1 MSRPGIISTEAW
13 RYFLQF
19 FRGSWLTLVLTSV
32 GSLFPAMLMIPMLFL
47 VKYSFDTAIPGKQI
61 STLVWIGA
69 AIVGIRL
76 LNSAITL
83 ILRNINIRLMTTVVY
98 RLRENLMQR
107 VYGFSRGFYATED
120 QRVLQARIVQ
130 DTERIANLCNSLISG
145 VIPAVLV
152 SAGLIAIL
160 LILNWA
166 LFLVIALFFPLI
178 FLANWYFARN
188 AKREVH
194 AFQRSFEGFSKVTSF
209 VMKFMDLIKIQS
221 TENLERRKQSAIL
234 EDLRDK
240 TSSMTYA
247 FSLSGQVQTFL
258 IGAAGIVVMVLGG
271 ISVVKGMMTLG
282 DFFVFYLAANQL
294 QNNFN
299 AINGS
304 FSTII
309 TGNESLVTI
318 HKLASHHDVD
328 PYNGETLAVF
338 NKAITL
344 SSVSFRYDEKPVL
357 TNVNMEIVRG
367 KSMAIIGANGAGKS
381 TLINLVLGF
390 YKPESG
396 SINLDGIPY
405 SDIDFHHF
413 RRSIGVVLQHPPLIP
428 GTIRENIRYGNESR
442 SDDEILQ
449 VSKLSLAYEFIR
461 LLPDVFDT
469 QIGEDGVL
477 LSGGERQMVA
487 IARALLRRPALLILD
502 EPTNHLDGEAVG
514 KIMQNLKEIDYKP
527 AILLISHNMEVV
539 SFAEEVRMLE
549 HGMLHPFNLNHTT

>member
-1 MSRPGIISTEAW
+1 
-13 RYFLQF
+13 
-19 FRGSWLTLVLTSV
+19 
-32 GSLFPAMLMIPMLFL
+32 
-47 VKYSFDTAIPGKQI
+47 
-61 STLVWIGA
+61 
-69 AIVGIRL
+69 
-76 LNSAITL
+76 
-83 ILRNINIRLMTTVVY
+83 
-98 RLRENLMQR
+98 
-107 VYGFSRGFYATED
+107 
-120 QRVLQARIVQ
+120 
-130 DTERIANLCNSLISG
+130 
-145 VIPAVLV
+145 
-152 SAGLIAIL
+152 
-160 LILNWA
+160 
-166 LFLVIALFFPLI
+166 
-178 FLANWYFARN
+178 
-188 AKREVH
+188 
-194 AFQRSFEGFSKVTSF
+194 
-209 VMKFMDLIKIQS
+209 
-221 TENLERRKQSAIL
+221 
-234 EDLRDK
+234 
-240 TSSMTYA
+240 
-247 FSLSGQVQTFL
+247 
-258 IGAAGIVVMVLGG
+258 
-271 ISVVKGMMTLG
+271 
-282 DFFVFYLAANQL
+282 
-294 QNNFN
+294 
-299 AINGS
+299 
-304 FSTII
+304 
-309 TGNESLVTI
+309 
-318 HKLASHHDVD
+318 
-328 PYNGETLAVF
+328 
-338 NKAITL
+338 
-344 SSVSFRYDEKPVL
+344 
-357 TNVNMEIVRG
+357 MEIVRG